1 MYRFYSFLPLM
12 AAATLLPLALTAQT
26 NKIENTG
33 NVGIG
38 TTAPIV
44 RLSIYGTADDS
55 AAISLQS
62 GTNSRFYIQQGG
74 SVLKMGGT
82 TPGTGAIN
90 VTNTGRVG
98 IGTNAPTSMLD
109 VNGDFRLGVSTG
121 GTAYCIGF
129 TRTVGAQVFGTTTAG
144 LTLGGDVNGVDAVI
158 LPNGNVGI
166 GTTNPQSKLA
176 VNGDIFSR
184 RVKVTQEGWADFVFA
199 PDYQLP
205 SLTELESYVKANRH
219 LPDVPSAKEVEAKGL
234 DLGEM
239 NKILLQKIEELTLH
253 IIRQEKELNM
263 LKEKIMV
270 GESK

>member
-1 MYRFYSFLPLM
+1 
-12 AAATLLPLALTAQT
+12 
-26 NKIENTG
+26 
-33 NVGIG
+33 
-38 TTAPIV
+38 
-44 RLSIYGTADDS
+44 
-55 AAISLQS
+55 
-62 GTNSRFYIQQGG
+62 
-74 SVLKMGGT
+74 MGGT
-82 TPGTGAIN
+82 TPGTGVIN

-98 IGTNAPTSMLD
+98 IGTNAPTTTLD

-166 GTTNPQSKLA
+166 GITNPQSKLA
-176 VNGDIFSR
+176 VNGDIFSK

-205 SLTELESYVKANRH
+205 SLAELESYIKTNKH
-219 LPDVPSAKEVEAKGL
+219 LPDVPSAKEVVAKGL
-234 DLGEM
+234 DLGEI

-253 IIRQEKELNM
+253 LIE
-263 LKEKIMV
+263 
-270 GESK
+270 ESKRNRDLEEKVRLIAEQLGPK